1 MYSLSRVG
9 PRKGFTLIEL
19 LVVIAIIAILI
30 GLLLPA
36 VQKVREAAS
45 RLKCGNNLKQLG
57 LAYHNYHDTNTQ
69 LPPAA
74 MGNTFATHFVLIL
87 PFIEQNNLYNKFN
100 LSLPM
105 TSGAN
110 NTQLLANE
118 SVVSSFIC
126 PSIRGSGNAMTTL
139 GPATDY
145 VATGNREGDN
155 DCDRFDGKADQNWG
169 MLIYTTDELLTDLTL
184 NTGRTGR
191 KSRTS
196 FASVTDGLSNTT
208 LLGEKHVTANGLGKV
223 ANASE
228 GTWGYWYQ
236 SDYKT
241 WMIIRNSKAAL
252 GAGPRDESSRYQTKL
267 GSWHSGICQ
276 FAMGDGSVR
285 SLNNSTSTE
294 VLLLAADRR
303 DGRVDNP
310 LP

>member
-1 MYSLSRVG
+1 
-9 PRKGFTLIEL
+9 LIEL

-45 RLKCGNNLKQLG
+45 RMKCANNLKQLG
-57 LAYHNYHDTNTQ
+57 LAYHGYHDSNQ
-69 LPPAA
+69 SLPPAV
-74 MGNTFATHFVLIL
+74 MGDKYATHYVLIL

-100 LSLPM
+100 LSLDM
-105 TSGAN
+105 ISGAN
-110 NTQLLANE
+110 NTQLLASE
-118 SVVSSFIC
+118 SVVNTFLC
-126 PSIRGSGNAMTTL
+126 PSIHGSGGMTTL

-145 VATGNREGDN
+145 VATGNREGSD
-155 DCDRFDGKADQNWG
+155 DCDRFDGNPDQHWG
-169 MLIYTTDELLTDLTL
+169 MLIYSADPLPS
-184 NTGRTGR
+184 GTGR

-223 ANASE
+223 ANVSDS
-228 GTWGYWYQ
+228 TWGYWYT

-241 WMIIRNSKAAL
+241 WMVVRNSKATL
-252 GAGPRDESSRYQTKL
+252 GTGPRDESSRYQTKL

-276 FAMGDGSVR
+276 FVLGDGSVR
-285 SLNNSTSTE
+285 SINNNTSTE

-303 DGRVDNP
+303 DGRADNP